1 MNLEQLQQN
10 WDKLGQEDAM
20 WAILTDPEKK
30 GRKWTAEEFFANGEQ
45 QIDSTLK
52 SLADKGIPIN
62 FGAALDFGCG
72 VGRLSQALAR
82 HFSEVHG
89 VDIAPSMIEQAR
101 HFNRHPDKVFYHV
114 NSSSDLKRFPDQ
126 KFDFICTYIVLQH
139 IQGNFV
145 LQYIREF
152 IRTLRPGGVA
162 MFQFI
167 EPGPLRRMIPA
178 SLLDAYRKLRK
189 GSQAFVWEFG
199 VARSAVDKIL
209 RQAGAKILHAERVA
223 SAKPGWSDYTYI
235 VSK

>member
-20 WAILTDPEKK
+20 WAILTDPNKK
-30 GRKWTAEEFFANGEQ
+30 GRKWTAEEFFASGEQ

-52 SLADKGIPIN
+52 SLADKGIRIN
-62 FGAALDFGCG
+62 FGTALDFGCG

-101 HFNRHPDKVFYHV
+101 QFNRYPDKVTYHV

-145 LQYIREF
+145 LQYVREF
-152 IRTLRPGGVA
+152 VRTLRPGGVA
-162 MFQFI
+162 TFQFI
-167 EPGPLRRMIPA
+167 EPSAFRRMIPA
-178 SLLDAYRKLRK
+178 GLLDAYRKLRR
-189 GSQAFVWEFG
+189 GSQPFVWEFG
-199 VARSAVDKIL
+199 VAHASVDKVI
-209 RQAGAKILHAERVA
+209 REAGGKILHSERA
-223 SAKPGWSDYTYI
+223 PRQLRAGFDYTY
-235 VSK
+235 VVTK